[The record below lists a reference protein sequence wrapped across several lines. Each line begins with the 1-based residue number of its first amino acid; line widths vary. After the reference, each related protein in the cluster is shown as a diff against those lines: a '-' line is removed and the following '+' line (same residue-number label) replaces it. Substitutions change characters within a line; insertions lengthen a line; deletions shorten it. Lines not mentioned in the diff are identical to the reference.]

1 MNVVRLLVATV
12 ALAGWAG
19 CASES
24 HVVAKPDAASDSSRG
39 DAETGMVP
47 SDTGVECS
55 LAVGCASPACVV
67 VTGSLVDLD
76 RCCVTSTRSYCVK
89 SLGAEKLV
97 SCFVLE
103 DGRLGVFGDRSL
115 EQLGL
120 SACSSAQSTK
130 ALACNG
136 SCS

>member
-1 MNVVRLLVATV
+1 MNAVGLLVAIV
-12 ALAGWAG
+12 ALGG

-24 HVVAKPDAASDSSRG
+24 HEVAKPDAPSDSSRA
-39 DAETGMVP
+39 DAEAGTVP

-55 LAVGCASPACVV
+55 LATGCASPACVV

-76 RCCVTSTRSYCVK
+76 RCCVTSTRNYCVK
-89 SLGAEKLV
+89 NLGSEKLV

-136 SCS
+136 SCP